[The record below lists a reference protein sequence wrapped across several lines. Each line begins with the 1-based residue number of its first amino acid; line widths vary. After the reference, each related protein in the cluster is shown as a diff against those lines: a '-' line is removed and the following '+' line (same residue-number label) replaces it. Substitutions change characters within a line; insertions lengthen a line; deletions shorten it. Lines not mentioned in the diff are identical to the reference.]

1 MKILIFHNLM
11 KYIKKKIVKDHF
23 NILVKFYIIREISIP
38 IKLIFLNKV
47 LKFKK
52 HIKII
57 QIIKMRIYQFMNLHL
72 KNLQIKLLN
81 KNLNY

>member
-1 MKILIFHNLM
+1 M

-23 NILVKFYIIREISIP
+23 IILVKFYIIREISIP